1 MAAPA
6 TGFDEITLRRGLATG
21 SIKDAA
27 VTQAKIAPASLDG
40 TVAKVGA
47 ADNVIGAIPVLHRI
61 DIAAGALAAKNVV
74 LTHKTRVV
82 DAWVVLRGAG
92 VATTL
97 LTVGNGASAITNGM
111 DVSGA
116 DTSLVRAA
124 NIDDANH
131 EIAAG
136 GSLRVTTS
144 VGATQPACTVYVLGE
159 RVA

>member
-1 MAAPA
+1 MPSRKGFYA
-6 TGFDEITLRRGLATG
+6 TVRDLVAEQVGSATTG
-21 SIKDAA
+21 IS
-27 VTQAKIAPASLDG
+27 
-40 TVAKVGA
+40 GA
-47 ADNVIGAIPVLHRI
+47 FTKLMGADNVIGGVPVLHRV

-82 DAWVVLRGAG
+82 DAWVVMRGAG

-97 LTVGNGASAITNGM
+97 LTVGNGAAAITNGM

-116 DTSLVRAA
+116 DKAVVRAA
-124 NIDDANH
+124 EIDDAAH

-144 VGATQPACTVYVLGE
+144 VGATQPACTVYVLGV